1 MSETT
6 SVFQGDADLV
16 YELNS
21 GLVGFLIAMAII
33 NSKAFRLSVLVM
45 CLGFSPDNPRL
56 LASEV
61 AESAVFFQYF
71 KKTGDLTEKRLGEF
85 LNAYPG
91 QKPWVLN
98 YVSSLP
104 DYILTDRRKQQLCH
118 FISNQT
124 RNTVAKVVEQGNLL
138 PIVESSYLFKTYDES
153 DRRLGET
160 GGKFGWNYRFYRGP
174 IFEYHFDESQRVN
187 AQPHKGL
194 VSYEIDWR

>member
-1 MSETT
+1 
-6 SVFQGDADLV
+6 
-16 YELNS
+16 
-21 GLVGFLIAMAII
+21 MAII
-33 NSKAFRLSVLVM
+33 NSKAFRLNILVM
-45 CLGFSPDNPRL
+45 CLVFSPDNSIL

-61 AESAVFFQYF
+61 AESEVFFQHF
-71 KKTGDLTEKRLGEF
+71 KKSGDLTEKRLGEF

-104 DYILTDRRKQQLCH
+104 DYILTDRRKNQLCH

-124 RNTVAKVVEQGNLL
+124 RSTVAQGDEQRDLL
-138 PIVESSYLFKTYDES
+138 PIVESGYLFKIYDKN
-153 DRRLGET
+153 DRRLLET
-160 GGKFGWNYRFYRGP
+160 EGKLGWNYRFYRGP
-174 IFEYHFDESQRVN
+174 IFEYHLDESQRLK